1 MSIETMT
8 KLASTTVSAT
18 SVANIEFTNI
28 PQYYTDLCIVL
39 SIRSSQSTSNPDGI
53 AFQFNSDTANNY
65 TQLQLWG
72 TGSAVGT
79 NVSTQ
84 NFAYAGPIVAAGNT
98 AGIFGSA
105 SIYITGYTSNN
116 RKTILADTAT
126 ENNTT
131 AADCGFRSNI
141 WNSTAPI
148 NSIKFY
154 DYVGGSLVQ
163 HSTITLYGIKNARKT
178 AGNSIKA
185 IGGNISFDGTYVYH
199 SFNSSGTFTPT
210 TNLTADYILVAGGGA
225 GGGGNGGGGG
235 AGGLIYRTNQ
245 SFSPSSYGITIG
257 AGGSGGLTN
266 DRGPSG
272 SNSSFLGL
280 TAIGGGGGGGFN
292 TNAIGGAGGS
302 GGGGSSYD
310 GTANTSIAG
319 GTGTAGQG
327 NNGGIGTNGSGYPYH
342 GAGGGG
348 AGAVGSNATLL
359 VSGNGGIGALYFGQ
373 YYAGGGGG
381 GGDKGSGTTTFG
393 TGGLGG
399 GGVGGSPQGDATRG
413 TLGTGGGGGGEG
425 GGGGGANGGSGVV
438 IIRYKG

>member
-8 KLASTTVSAT
+8 KISTYTVTNSGGDAT
-18 SVANIEFTNI
+18 VTFSNI
-28 PQYYTDLCIVL
+28 PQHFTDIVL
-39 SIRSSQSTSNPDGI
+39 KCSIRSTAGSNLSNPVI
-53 AFQFNSDTANNY
+53 TVNSDTTGTYFRKEMYAEGTSTTGGEYVQDRLVGSCPGGNASASVFGNLEVYFSNYRSNSYKNYNFDANSPSTSTSAY
-65 TQLQLWG
+65 SIWSGSTLYYSAAPITSITTQIS
-72 TGSAVGT
+72 GSA
-79 NVSTQ
+79 N
-84 NFAYAGPIVAAGNT
+84 YA
-98 AGIFGSA
+98 
-105 SIYITGYTSNN
+105 
-116 RKTILADTAT
+116 
-126 ENNTT
+126 
-131 AADCGFRSNI
+131 
-141 WNSTAPI
+141 
-148 NSIKFY
+148 
-154 DYVGGSLVQ
+154 Q
-163 HSTITLYGIKNARKT
+163 HSTFTLYGIKNAAQT
-178 AGNSIKA
+178 VGNSIKA

-199 SFNSSGTFTPT
+199 SFNTSGTFTPT

-272 SNSSFLGL
+272 SNSSFAGL

-292 TNAIGGAGGS
+292 TNAIGGSGGS

-310 GTANTSIAG
+310 GTGNTTIAG
-319 GTGTAGQG
+319 GTATSGQG
-327 NNGGIGTNGSGYPYH
+327 NNGGTGTNGSGYPYH
-342 GAGGGG
+342 GGGGGG

-359 VSGNGGIGALYFGQ
+359 VSGNGGSGSLYFGQ

-381 GGDKGSGTTTFG
+381 GGDKGSGTTTAG

-399 GGVGGSPQGDATRG
+399 GGLGGTPATTAVAG
-413 TLGTGGGGGGEG
+413 LTNTGGGGGGEG